1 MWTFLFLE
9 NWQFNQKLCPL
20 FPANILKDS
29 PQNLTKYEIKG
40 IWKISISWKSQNNP
54 EKSPQKIP
62 KHLKNSPQNLTK
74 YEVKGISKLSISL
87 LFSELRKI
95 QNYKELGKCVSFWEK
110 KRILKPLRI
119 LHIPRKKIS
128 PFDVLPKQRTCE
140 MKALQVQVFI
150 QQWFHDGQGTK
161 FM

>member
-1 MWTFLFLE
+1 MKSRGFQNCQFPYSSV
-9 NWQFNQKLCPL
+9 NWEKFR
-20 FPANILKDS
+20 I
-29 PQNLTKYEIKG
+29 TKNWE
-40 IWKISISWKSQNNP
+40 
-54 EKSPQKIP
+54 
-62 KHLKNSPQNLTK
+62 
-74 YEVKGISKLSISL
+74 
-87 LFSELRKI
+87 
-95 QNYKELGKCVSFWEK
+95 KCVSFWEK

-119 LHIPRKKIS
+119 LHIPRKKVS

>member
-1 MWTFLFLE
+1 MWAFLFLE

-87 LFSELRKI
+87 LFSELRII
-95 QNYKELGKCVSFWEK
+95 QNYKELGKMCFLKKKKKNFKTIENFAHPKKESFTFWCFTQAEN
-110 KRILKPLRI
+110 LWNESTSSTSF
-119 LHIPRKKIS
+119 HSAMIS
-128 PFDVLPKQRTCE
+128 WWTRN
-140 MKALQVQVFI
+140 
-150 QQWFHDGQGTK
+150 
-161 FM
+161 